1 MSQLTPEQGQEQE
14 LNHVLDRSNTQMS
27 KPLKSVNSR
36 EGRGKPEELKSI
48 YNSSLTARSDRRA
61 FTHACTLTRSLAGTY
76 SSWTCI
82 RFVDVHGKVPL
93 YKNSCLYPCIHAY
106 AGRA

>member
-1 MSQLTPEQGQEQE
+1 MSQLTREQEQEQE

-48 YNSSLTARSDRRA
+48 YNSSLTARSYRHA
-61 FTHACTLTRSLAGTY
+61 FTHACMHARSLAGKH

-82 RFVDVHGKVPL
+82 RSVDVQRIVPL
-93 YKNSCLYPCIHAY
+93 SKNSYLYP
-106 AGRA
+106 